1 MSSRLPL
8 TAMLFL
14 AAAMACG
21 HRREPPPPSPDIPI
35 QRASG
40 VTPEQLLPRDG
51 RGCVVFLRQM
61 GKGRI
66 RAYVVDTDAKSV
78 MRIIEDDRSAMLRQ
92 LEVHRLTQPNAKPIL
107 LVWVT

>member
-1 MSSRLPL
+1 
-8 TAMLFL
+8 
-14 AAAMACG
+14 
-21 HRREPPPPSPDIPI
+21 
-35 QRASG
+35 
-40 VTPEQLLPRDG
+40 
-51 RGCVVFLRQM
+51 M

-107 LVWVT
+107 LVWVTWHLGPQVAGGKGGPTPQPGGDPSPAELVAAATALEQVAIDAKL